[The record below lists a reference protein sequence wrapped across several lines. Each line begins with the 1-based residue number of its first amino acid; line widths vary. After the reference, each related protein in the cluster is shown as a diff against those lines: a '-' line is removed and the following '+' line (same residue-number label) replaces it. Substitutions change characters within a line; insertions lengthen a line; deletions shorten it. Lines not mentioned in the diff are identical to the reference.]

1 MRTAPADPGG
11 QIRKPPMLTTQYLL
25 EAFREEGISHVFL
38 VPGGLID
45 PFLPALADCSGLTPI
60 VAGHEGGAACMADG
74 YARAGGRFGVCF
86 AIGGPGVTN
95 MVTAVAAART
105 DFSPIMVISGQ
116 VPTDWEGRGGFQDS
130 SPAALN
136 DVGVFQPI
144 TISSLMVSNLHLV
157 HHHLRASLTKMLA
170 GARGPVHISLPTD
183 IQRQEVQAPWVKLD
197 DSLYAPRFVD
207 RHGVERLW
215 RVLAPSDGST
225 APVRIVALAGAGV
238 EKSGGTCDLVAFAER
253 FEIPVATTL
262 RAKGVFPEDHRL
274 SLGIFGYAGHR
285 QAIDTILSDDVE
297 VLLVLGSGLSQRDTL
312 FWDRRMLPSRA
323 LVQVDIDLQVIG
335 RTWPVQVPIVGD
347 CARVLQVVTS
357 YEYSL
362 TQALESSNAQR
373 RAWLERI
380 RGAGP
385 RYYEAENALSDAV
398 PLHPARVITE
408 LRRAAPRD
416 TVLVV
421 DSGAHRAFCG
431 HYWEAYEPRSYISA
445 TNLGPMGWAIPAGIG
460 AKAARPEK
468 PLVVVT
474 GDGCMLMHG
483 MEIQTAAR
491 YGIAAIFVVINNGAL
506 GNVWLRAVQEGPGPA
521 ALTEIPVHDWAGLA
535 RSLGLA
541 AATVHQPE
549 ELATAFQ
556 QALEAKAPYLI
567 DVRCDRAFPTPVTPF
582 SRAKQEW
589 VDDD

>member
-1 MRTAPADPGG
+1 
-11 QIRKPPMLTTQYLL
+11 MLTTQYLL
-25 EAFREEGISHVFL
+25 EAFRGEGISHVFL

-45 PFLPALADCSGLTPI
+45 PFLPALASTPGI
-60 VAGHEGGAACMADG
+60 TPVVAGHEGGAACMADG
-74 YARAGGRFGVCF
+74 YARAGGRFGACF

-105 DFSPIMVISGQ
+105 DYSPVIVISGQ

-136 DVGVFQPI
+136 DVAVLSPI
-144 TISSLMVSNLHLV
+144 TISSLMVQNLHLV
-157 HHHLRASLTKMLA
+157 NHHLRASMTKMLA
-170 GARGPVHISLPTD
+170 GSQGPVHISLPTD
-183 IQRQEVQAPWVKLD
+183 IQKAEVQSPWVKLD
-197 DSLYAPRFVD
+197 ETLYAPRFVD
-207 RHGVERLW
+207 RHGIERLW
-215 RVLAPSDGST
+215 RLLAPSGESS
-225 APVRIVALAGAGV
+225 APIRILALVGAGV
-238 EKSGGTCDLVAFAER
+238 EKSGGTKDLVAFAER

-285 QAIDTILSDDVE
+285 PAIDTILSDEVE

-323 LVQVDIDLQVIG
+323 LVQVDINPQVIG
-335 RTWPVQVPIVGD
+335 RTWPVDVPVVGD
-347 CARVLQVVTS
+347 CGRTLQVLMS
-357 YEYSL
+357 YDYQL
-362 TQALESSNAQR
+362 TQSLEGTNAQR
-373 RAWLERI
+373 RSWLERI
-380 RGAGP
+380 RAAGP
-385 RYYEAENALSDAV
+385 RHYEGENTTSAAV
-398 PLHPARVITE
+398 PLHPARVVTE
-408 LRRAAPRD
+408 LRRAMPRD

-460 AKAARPEK
+460 AKAARPDR

-506 GNVWLRAVQEGPGPA
+506 GNVWLRARNEGPGA
-521 ALTEIPVHDWAGLA
+521 QALTEIPVHDWAGIA
-535 RSLGLA
+535 RALGLK
-541 AATVHQPE
+541 AATVYHPE
-549 ELATAFQ
+549 ELAPAFAA
-556 QALEAKAPYLI
+556 ALKANAPFLV
-567 DVRCDRAFPTPVTPF
+567 DVRCDRACSTPVTPF
-582 SRAKQEW
+582 NQAKQEW

>member
-1 MRTAPADPGG
+1 MV
-11 QIRKPPMLTTQYLL
+11 TTGYLL
-25 EAFREEGISHVFL
+25 DAFRQEGITHVFL

-45 PFLPALADCSGLTPI
+45 PFLPALASTPGLTPV
-60 VAGHEGGAACMADG
+60 VAAHEGGAACMADG

-86 AIGGPGVTN
+86 AIGGPGITN

-105 DFSPIMVISGQ
+105 DFSPVIVISGQ

-130 SPAALN
+130 SPATLN
-136 DVGVFQPI
+136 DVAILQPI
-144 TISSLMVSNLHLV
+144 TVSSLMVDNIHLV

-183 IQRQEVQAPWVKLD
+183 IQRAEVKSPWVKLD
-197 DSLYAPRFVD
+197 ETLYNPRFVD

-215 RVLAPSDGST
+215 RLLVPADAAS
-225 APVRIVALAGAGV
+225 APVRLLALAGAGV
-238 EKSGGTCDLVAFAER
+238 EKSGGARDLVAFAER

-274 SLGIFGYAGHR
+274 SLGVFGYAGHR
-285 QAIDTILSDDVE
+285 PAIDTILSDDVE

-312 FWDRRMLPSRA
+312 FWDRRMLPARG
-323 LVQVDIDLQVIG
+323 LVQVDIDPRVIG
-335 RTWPVQVPIVGD
+335 RTWPADVPVVGD
-347 CARVLQVVTS
+347 CARFLQLALS
-357 YEYSL
+357 YDYPL
-362 TQALESSNAQR
+362 TQALENTNPQR
-373 RAWLERI
+373 RAWLDRI
-380 RGAGP
+380 RAAGP
-385 RYYEAENALSDAV
+385 RHYDAGNTNSAAV
-398 PLHPARVITE
+398 PLHPARVIAE
-408 LRRAAPRD
+408 LRRVMPRD

-431 HYWEAYEPRSYISA
+431 HYWEAYDPKSYISA

-460 AKAARPEK
+460 AKAARPDL

-474 GDGCMLMHG
+474 GDGCMMMHG

-491 YGIAAIFVVINNGAL
+491 YGIAAIFLVINNSAL
-506 GNVWLRAVQEGPGPA
+506 GNVWLRAVKEGPGPA
-521 ALTEIPVHDWAGLA
+521 SLTEIPVHDWAGFA
-535 RSLGLA
+535 RSLGVQ

-549 ELATAFQ
+549 ELAPAFH
-556 QALEAKAPYLI
+556 QALAAGAPYLL
-567 DVRCDRAFPTPVTPF
+567 DVRCDRNCPTPVTPY
-582 SRAKQEW
+582 SQASHAW

>member
-1 MRTAPADPGG
+1 
-11 QIRKPPMLTTQYLL
+11 MLTTRYLL
-25 EAFREEGISHVFL
+25 EAFREEGITHVFL

-45 PFLPALADCSGLTPI
+45 PFLPALTSTPGITPI
-60 VAGHEGGAACMADG
+60 VAAHEGGAACMADG

-86 AIGGPGVTN
+86 AIGGPGITN

-105 DFSPIMVISGQ
+105 DFSPVMVISGQ
-116 VPTDWEGRGGFQDS
+116 VPTNWEGRGGFQDS

-136 DVGVFQPI
+136 DAAVLQPL
-144 TISSLMVSNLHLV
+144 TISSLMVENIHLA

-170 GARGPVHISLPTD
+170 GSQGPVHLSLPID
-183 IQRQEVQAPWVKLD
+183 IQQAEVYAPWVKLD
-197 DSLYAPRFVD
+197 ENLYSPRFVD
-207 RHGVERLW
+207 QHGVERLW
-215 RVLAPSDGST
+215 RLLAPSEGSS
-225 APVRIVALAGAGV
+225 APVRILALAGAGL
-238 EKSGGTCDLVAFAER
+238 EKSGGTRDLVAFAER

-285 QAIDTILSDDVE
+285 HAIDTILSDQTE

-323 LVQVDIDLQVIG
+323 LAQVDIDLQVIG
-335 RTWPVQVPIVGD
+335 RTWPVEVPVVGD
-347 CARVLQVVTS
+347 CGRVLQVAMS
-357 YEYSL
+357 YDYPL
-362 TQALESSNAQR
+362 TQALESTNAQR

-380 RGAGP
+380 RALGP
-385 RYYEAENALSDAV
+385 CHYEEENTTSDAV

-408 LRRAAPRD
+408 LRRAMPRD

-431 HYWEAYEPRSYISA
+431 HYWEAYGPRSYISA

-460 AKAARPEK
+460 AKTAAPSL

-491 YGIAAIFVVINNGAL
+491 YGIAAIFLVINNGAL
-506 GNVWLRAVQEGPGPA
+506 GNVWLRARKEGPGPA
-521 ALTEIPVHDWAGLA
+521 ALTEIPVHDWAGFA
-535 RSLGLA
+535 RSLGLQ

-549 ELATAFQ
+549 ELAPAFQ
-556 QALEAKAPYLI
+556 QALEARAPYLL
-567 DVRCDRAFPTPVTPF
+567 DVRCDRGFTTPVTPF
-582 SRAKQEW
+582 NQAKHAW

>member
-1 MRTAPADPGG
+1 
-11 QIRKPPMLTTQYLL
+11 
-25 EAFREEGISHVFL
+25 
-38 VPGGLID
+38 
-45 PFLPALADCSGLTPI
+45 
-60 VAGHEGGAACMADG
+60 
-74 YARAGGRFGVCF
+74 
-86 AIGGPGVTN
+86 

-105 DFSPIMVISGQ
+105 DFSPVIVISVQ

-136 DVGVFQPI
+136 DAAVLNPI
-144 TISSLMVSNLHLV
+144 TISSLTVQNLHLV
-157 HHHLRASLTKMLA
+157 NHHLRASMTKMLA
-170 GARGPVHISLPTD
+170 GSQGPVHISLPTD
-183 IQRQEVQAPWVKLD
+183 IQKAEVQAPWVKLD
-197 DSLYAPRFVD
+197 ETLYAPRFVD
-207 RHGVERLW
+207 RHGIERAW
-215 RVLAPSDGST
+215 RLLAPSGDAS
-225 APVRIVALAGAGV
+225 APTRILALAGAGV
-238 EKSGGTCDLVAFAER
+238 EKSGGTKDLVAFAER

-285 QAIDTILSDDVE
+285 PAIDTMLSDEVE

-323 LVQVDIDLQVIG
+323 LVQVDIDPRVIG
-335 RTWPVQVPIVGD
+335 RTWPADVPVVGD
-347 CARVLQVVTS
+347 CGRTLQVLMS
-357 YEYSL
+357 YDYQL
-362 TQALESSNAQR
+362 TQSLEKTNPQR
-373 RAWLERI
+373 RSWLERI
-380 RGAGP
+380 RAAGP
-385 RYYEAENALSDAV
+385 RLYEGENTTSAAV

-408 LRRAAPRD
+408 LHRAMPRD

-460 AKAARPEK
+460 AKAARPDR
-468 PLVVVT
+468 PLAVVT
-474 GDGCMLMHG
+474 GDGCMMMHG

-506 GNVWLRAVQEGPGPA
+506 GNVWLRAVKEGAGPA
-521 ALTEIPVHDWAGLA
+521 ALTEIPVHDWAGFA
-535 RSLGLA
+535 RSLGLK

-549 ELATAFQ
+549 ELAPAFEA
-556 QALEAKAPYLI
+556 ALMAGVPFLV
-567 DVRCDRAFPTPVTPF
+567 DVRCDRACTTPVTPF
-582 SRAKQEW
+582 NQARQEW